1 MQPQADAASL
11 AERERKLVERE
22 RAAAH
27 SDNLAFAEALITEG
41 RLLPVLKD
49 KVVGVLDT
57 LAAGEAPT
65 TVSFAEDGKTKT
77 AAALDIVKEVL
88 KAQPAVVSFGAI
100 DLGDPPSAGAID
112 FALPDGMS
120 ADPGSAALHAK
131 AVAFQARHPG
141 TDYMAAVAAV
151 NH

>member
-1 MQPQADAASL
+1 MSTRRRSNGFHYGIRSCARRTCVPSTPNHH
-11 AERERKLVERE
+11 R
-22 RAAAH
+22 
-27 SDNLAFAEALITEG
+27 NL
-41 RLLPVLKD
+41 
-49 KVVGVLDT
+49 
-57 LAAGEAPT
+57 
-65 TVSFAEDGKTKT
+65 
-77 AAALDIVKEVL
+77 
-88 KAQPAVVSFGAI
+88 AVVSFGAI

-151 NH
+151 NR